1 MRGFHT
7 FATVIGTA
15 ALALTLSA
23 CQQTKQGSGAG
34 ASDAGAVK
42 DAITADDKKM
52 NDQFKSKDLEGLLG
66 HYADD
71 AFFIAPGLKGANGST
86 EIRKDYADALNDKN
100 FNVTFGS
107 DKMDVA
113 ASGDLAYSRGHFTET
128 YTDPKTNKVVTNS
141 GSYITVYK
149 KQADG
154 SWKAEEDF
162 AAANPAS

>member
-1 MRGFHT
+1 MRGSQT
-7 FATVIGTA
+7 LFALVGA
-15 ALALTLSA
+15 ASLALSISA
-23 CQQTKQGSGAG
+23 CQQTKPHAAG
-34 ASDAGAVK
+34 AADVGAVK
-42 DAITADDKKM
+42 DAISADEKKM
-52 NDQFKSKDLEGLLG
+52 NEQFKGKDLEGLLG

-71 AFFIAPGLKGANGST
+71 AFFIAPGLKGASSST

-113 ASGDLAYSRGHFTET
+113 ASGDLAYTRGHFTET
-128 YTDPKTNKVVTNS
+128 YTDPKTNKIVTDS

-162 AAANPAS
+162 AAANPAG

>member
-1 MRGFHT
+1 MRRNHT
-7 FATVIGTA
+7 IFALVGTA
-15 ALALTLSA
+15 ALALTVSG
-23 CQQTKQGSGAG
+23 CQQNKSQAAG

-42 DAITADDKKM
+42 DAIKADEKTM
-52 NDQFKSKDLEGLLG
+52 NDQFKSKDLEGLVG

-71 AFFIAPGLKGANGST
+71 AFFIAPGLKGASGST
-86 EIRKDYADALNDKN
+86 EVRKDYADALNDKN

-113 ASGDLAYSRGHFTET
+113 ASGDLAYTRGHFTET
-128 YTDPKTNKVVTNS
+128 YTDPKTNKVMTNS